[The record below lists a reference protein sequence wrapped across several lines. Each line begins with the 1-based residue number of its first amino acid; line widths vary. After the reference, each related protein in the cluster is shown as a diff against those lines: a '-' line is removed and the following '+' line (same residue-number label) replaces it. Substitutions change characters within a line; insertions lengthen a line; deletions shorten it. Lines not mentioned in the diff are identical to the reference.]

1 MGMISVGTMGF
12 DRIKKECRN
21 PLIRIANGVRVTLIR
36 LCKIIMSD
44 IVKKTTLIYTT
55 FSSLFRMFF
64 MYIGRKVLDNK
75 LMVTVDKLKQADGNG

>member
-1 MGMISVGTMGF
+1 
-12 DRIKKECRN
+12 
-21 PLIRIANGVRVTLIR
+21 
-36 LCKIIMSD
+36 MSD